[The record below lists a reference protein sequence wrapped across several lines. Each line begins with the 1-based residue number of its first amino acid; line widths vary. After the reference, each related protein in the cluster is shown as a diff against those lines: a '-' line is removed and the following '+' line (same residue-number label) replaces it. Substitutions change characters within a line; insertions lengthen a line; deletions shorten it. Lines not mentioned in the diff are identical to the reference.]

1 MKVIIVG
8 GGVGGLTLALMLH
21 RRGLRC
27 EVFEAV
33 PTLRPLGV
41 GINVLP
47 HAVRELTVL
56 ELLPKLDAIA
66 VRTRELT
73 YANRF
78 GQEIWRE
85 LRGLDAGLDAPQ
97 FSIHRGF
104 LQNALFEAVVTRL
117 GPAAVTLDRRLLRYQ
132 QDEAGVV
139 AEFATSNGDR
149 IQVSGDILIG
159 CDGIH
164 SCARALLYPDEGG
177 LRWNGVMMWR
187 GAAPHAPLGDGRSM
201 IVAGGFSHKL
211 VLYPIGPIAA
221 DGRQLLNWVVT
232 YRQAEAGSPVPRR
245 EDWNRQGAINDLLPH
260 LAAFSGLPIDLE
272 ALVRSSPEFYEYP
285 MVDRDPLPR
294 WTHGRVTLLGDAAHP
309 MYPVGSNGAGQAIVD
324 ARILADA
331 LVACEHPM
339 AALAAYEAER
349 LPKTAAIVASNRSGG
364 PEGAIDEVE
373 RRAPNG
379 FAKLADVIDD
389 GELKAIVAGYA
400 KMAGFAPGQ
409 TTNVQTGN

>member
-8 GGVGGLTLALMLH
+8 AGVGGLTLALMLH
-21 RRGLRC
+21 QRGLHC

-33 PTLRPLGV
+33 PALRPLGV

-47 HAVRELTVL
+47 HAVRELAL
-56 ELLPKLDAIA
+56 LDLLPKLDAIA

-104 LQNALFEAVVTRL
+104 LQNALFEAVVKRL
-117 GPAAVTLDRRLLRYQ
+117 GSDAVMLNRRLLNYR
-132 QDEAGVV
+132 QDESGVV
-139 AEFATSNGDR
+139 AEFATTADDR
-149 IQVSGDILIG
+149 LQVPGDIMIG

-164 SCARALLYPDEGG
+164 SSARALLYPNEGD

-187 GAAPHAPLGDGRSM
+187 GAALHAPLADGRSM
-201 IVAGGFSHKL
+201 VVAGGFSHKL
-211 VLYPIGPIAA
+211 VLYPIGPPQA

-232 YRQAEAGSPVPRR
+232 YRQAEPGSPVPQR
-245 EDWNRQGAINDLLPH
+245 EDWNRQGAISDLLPH

-272 ALVRSSPEFYEYP
+272 ALVRLSPEFYEYP

-294 WTHGRVTLLGDAAHP
+294 WTHGRITLLGDAAHP
-309 MYPVGSNGAGQAIVD
+309 MYPVGSNGAGQAILD
-324 ARILADA
+324 ARA
-331 LVACEHPM
+331 
-339 AALAAYEAER
+339 
-349 LPKTAAIVASNRSGG
+349 LPKTAAVVASNRSGG

-379 FAKLADVIDD
+379 FAKLTDVIDHD
-389 GELKAIVAGYA
+389 ELQAIVSGYA
-400 KMAGFAPGQ
+400 KMAGFAPRQ
-409 TTNVQTGN
+409 HSTHN